1 MPPYPIELQKWWMSS
16 GYDFLTKLF
25 EIDHLN
31 CKQRDVGFAQT
42 VQRRLR
48 GFDNDQNIH
57 EQLQGAIL
65 DIRKSL
71 HIRYDSNRRKK
82 LKEAAHY
89 VFRRP
94 DDGGLVQEHA
104 LEGLGYLDAMEIHG
118 LTLFTAAKL
127 SAEFGACE
135 PGLFEL
141 AEELH
146 QAASKRYGQFHM
158 GFRARILLDELETDN
173 SGVARPVQIMA
184 LLNSLFPAMV
194 FLEDAEDSDPS
205 PCTPGLRDSIR
216 FSIYEHL
223 MGENPF
229 SITEKKALETRLL
242 GWCDIPSYAQSHE
255 ALVRYIEESKKR
267 EEVCLGILDAA
278 ERQPR
283 PIYVIQSPDSSI
295 TSLTISERSTTEMAD
310 SPITPTPTANAGCR
324 DGPSRP
330 CGSPI
335 TIAST
340 LSVSKYLLESRSGR
354 EILPSQTDLAAFANE
369 DWEGTPSEI
378 LEPLSAE
385 EFDQH
390 PITKDID
397 IKVSEMANLGLL
409 LPKRLET
416 RTS

>member
-1 MPPYPIELQKWWMSS
+1 MPPYPIELQKWWISS

-48 GFDNDQNIH
+48 AFDNDHTIH
-57 EQLQGAIL
+57 EQLQGAIP

-71 HIRYDSNRRKK
+71 CIRYDSNRRKK

-94 DDGGLVQEHA
+94 NNGGLVQEHA

-118 LTLFTAAKL
+118 VTLFTAAKL
-127 SAEFGACE
+127 SAESEACE
-135 PGLFEL
+135 PGFFEL

-158 GFRARILLDELETDN
+158 GFRARILLNELETDN
-173 SGVARPVQIMA
+173 AGVARPVQIMA
-184 LLNSLFPAMV
+184 LLNSLFPAVV
-194 FLEDAEDSDPS
+194 FLEDSEDSDPS
-205 PCTPGLRDSIR
+205 PYTPGLRDSIR

-223 MGENPF
+223 IGEDPF
-229 SITEKKALETRLL
+229 SPAEKKALEIRLL
-242 GWCDIPSYAQSHE
+242 GWCDIPSYEQSHE

-278 ERQPR
+278 ERQIK
-283 PIYVIQSPDSSI
+283 PIYMIQSPDCSI
-295 TSLTISERSTTEMAD
+295 TSLTISDRSITEMAD
-310 SPITPTPTANAGCR
+310 SPITPTPTADTNGR
-324 DGPSRP
+324 DDPSRT
-330 CGSPI
+330 CESPL
-335 TIAST
+335 TIASSI
-340 LSVSKYLLESRSGR
+340 SVSKYLLESRSGR
-354 EILPSQTDLAAFANE
+354 EILPSQTDLAAFSNE
-369 DWEGTPSEI
+369 DWEETPSDI

-390 PITKDID
+390 PITRDLNIN
-397 IKVSEMANLGLL
+397 VSQMVNLGLL

-416 RTS
+416 RTF